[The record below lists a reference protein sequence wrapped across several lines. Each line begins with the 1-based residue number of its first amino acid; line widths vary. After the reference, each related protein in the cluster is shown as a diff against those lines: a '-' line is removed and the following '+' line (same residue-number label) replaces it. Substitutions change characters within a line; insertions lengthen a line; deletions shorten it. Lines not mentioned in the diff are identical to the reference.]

1 MLQLFP
7 ASRQIPAQLYHT
19 AMGKLLCMCSMY
31 IPRSWVFGFPM
42 TPRRHPPPAPG
53 RQTRL
58 PLQRSFPPRAKSIIA
73 QDERQASPLSLTSH
87 SHDSRL
93 HRQSPQGE
101 ACRHWSESCF
111 SLLVGHFF
119 PPFFGRFWAS
129 MCACDWV
136 LQLLLLEH

>member
-1 MLQLFP
+1 MT
-7 ASRQIPAQLYHT
+7 RAQRFSAPTFSSVQANTSTTLSYSDRETTLYVHT
-19 AMGKLLCMCSMY
+19 Y
-31 IPRSWVFGFPM
+31 VPRSWVFGFPM

-93 HRQSPQGE
+93 HRQSPQG
-101 ACRHWSESCF
+101 
-111 SLLVGHFF
+111 GHFF

-129 MCACDWV
+129 MCAYDWV
-136 LQLLLLEH
+136 LQLLLPEH